1 MRMNVVSN
9 TTTEN
14 RANMAVETTLFSML
28 AVRRTLLSTLRW
40 SSKVFEDKTPEQD
53 CALRCACS
61 RLSEEKLRSDPFSI
75 LTSSAHNS
83 GGLTSL
89 ASHRVS
95 AGTDSNAVTTGAH
108 QLDMS

>member
-40 SSKVFEDKTPEQD
+40 SSKVFKDKTPEQD
-53 CALRCACS
+53 RALRCACS

-75 LTSSAHNS
+75 LTSSAYNP
-83 GGLTSL
+83 
-89 ASHRVS
+89 
-95 AGTDSNAVTTGAH
+95 
-108 QLDMS
+108 

>member
-28 AVRRTLLSTLRW
+28 AVRRTLLSALRW

-53 CALRCACS
+53 RALRCARS
-61 RLSEEKLRSDPFSI
+61 RFSEEKLRSDPFSI
-75 LTSSAHNS
+75 LTSSAYNP
-83 GGLTSL
+83 
-89 ASHRVS
+89 
-95 AGTDSNAVTTGAH
+95 
-108 QLDMS
+108 